1 MLDDDAP
8 DDVDE
13 ESYMRLVLRLEK
25 SEQQLI
31 KGLMPRI
38 SEVCFIRLV
47 LCLGK
52 SEQQLIK
59 GLMPRISEVC
69 FIRLVLHLEKNE
81 QQLIKGLMPRTGIC
95 DVCFIRLVLCSVSD
109 PDPHKEMPPGSES
122 AWTDV
127 DPDPG
132 CKKA

>member
-47 LCLGK
+47 L
-52 SEQQLIK
+52 
-59 GLMPRISEVC
+59 
-69 FIRLVLHLEKNE
+69 HLEKNE

-95 DVCFIRLVLCSVSD
+95 EVCFIRLVLRSVSD
-109 PDPHKEMPPGSES
+109 PDPHKEMPPGSGS
-122 AWTDV
+122 AWTDA

>member
-47 LCLGK
+47 L
-52 SEQQLIK
+52 
-59 GLMPRISEVC
+59 
-69 FIRLVLHLEKNE
+69 HLEKNE

-95 DVCFIRLVLCSVSD
+95 EVCFIRLVLCSVSD

-122 AWTDV
+122 A
-127 DPDPG
+127 
-132 CKKA
+132 